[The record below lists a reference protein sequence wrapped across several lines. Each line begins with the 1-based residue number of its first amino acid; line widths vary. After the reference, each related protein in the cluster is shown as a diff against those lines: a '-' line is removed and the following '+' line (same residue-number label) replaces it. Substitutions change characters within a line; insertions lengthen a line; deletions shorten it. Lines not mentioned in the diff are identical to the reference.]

1 MSELGNRKGRYNFI
15 IAIVI
20 IVMIGLISKLGYMTI
35 IKGDYYRKE
44 STEKRVKKVHLTAP
58 RGDIVD
64 RNGKLLAGSRPKY
77 TIQGIKSD
85 FERLSDD
92 DKISTLEKFSNIIG
106 SEGVIYED
114 EFMIGMNTFEF
125 GDIKEG
131 VNSEER
137 VVEEIVDGGITPEL
151 LKLSSIEES
160 NGVTIKYS
168 FGKRILNALEKKY
181 MSIPLDI
188 DENDEFY
195 YLDGH
200 EKWLEENGFEKVKP
214 SYLILELL
222 EDANEKQ
229 MLLSAIDSPMYRR
242 MIYDYI
248 VEKGYIAGIGM
259 NDFEYKGE
267 SLYREIKGKL
277 SNSYHFITQKSKA
290 KDDFI
295 GILLAQDGLNT
306 LLRESFEGNGK
317 RVTTLATLEMLFEE
331 KDLDF
336 PFKYSVD
343 KKNKNVKI
351 EFKNERVKK
360 EFLKEYKLEKNTDE
374 VTAIITAMDKNKMID
389 KFVTHK
395 DVKNYSQEVVLR
407 YVDPRISVVEWEYMP
422 IAEKNNWLKKHKIS
436 TKSTS
441 EEAFEKLREKKKI
454 QGDVSSYEA
463 RKTLLFLDAFENLGF
478 MGYYPFNIAYNLRNS
493 TVVNIKEN
501 QDKLIGIE
509 VSTEPIRYYPLE
521 SMAAHT
527 IGYIGKINEEERKE
541 KYTEEKGYSNNSLV
555 GKTGVEQTFEEYL
568 KGKDGHK
575 IIEVDVMG
583 NQTEF
588 KKQEEAKKGNTLKL
602 TIDSDLQKVAE
613 DSLKTALDKIRVGG
627 TFKSE
632 FGDYRF
638 TKAYGNATSGAVV
651 AIDTQTGEVLAL
663 ANQESFDLNLFS
675 TGITDDDYNS
685 LMPEDEND
693 PLAPRPLMNIALQ
706 TAVQPGSTFKMVTGM
721 AGVNNGISPNKRIYD
736 YGHIELG
743 DDDHSFGCWIWNT
756 SKGSHGSVDLAGAI
770 AQSCNYYFFSTSI
783 GRVDGS
789 GEVLPGT
796 ADIDSIMDVA
806 DQFGLNEKTGIEVQ
820 GEVSAGRISR
830 ESKKANT
837 KALLRM
843 KLEDIID
850 DYSNKKMNE
859 EKKATVIDEITSW
872 IDLETPLDRGE
883 VIKSLEKLGIDKNT
897 EGLADIIKYSYLN
910 QSSFGEADALNIS
923 IGQGENSYTTLQMA
937 NYAATIGNGGVRH
950 NVSVIDEVVDPIT
963 KKIVI
968 EGKREGK
975 QVEMKNM
982 DGISAVA
989 KGMHDNT
996 TVGLAKDLFKGFPKD
1011 IEIAAKSG
1019 TAENKGKNYSYDN
1032 YSWFVSYGP
1041 YESKNPSA
1049 SKIAV
1054 AVLLIQGGE
1063 GNNGGPVA
1071 REIMGQYFK
1080 LEEERSKK
1088 Q

>member
-1 MSELGNRKGRYNFI
+1 MGNRKSRYNFI
-15 IAIVI
+15 ILVVLM
-20 IVMIGLISKLGYMTI
+20 VMIGLLSKLGYMTL

-44 STEKRVKKVHLTAP
+44 STQKRIKKVHITAP

-64 RNGKLLAGSRPKY
+64 RNGKLLAGSKPRY

-85 FERLSDD
+85 FERLPE
-92 DKISTLEKFSNIIG
+92 DKQLSTLEKFSSIVG

-114 EFMIGMNTFEF
+114 EFMIEMNTFTFEDRND
-125 GDIKEG
+125 GI
-131 VNSEER
+131 NSEER
-137 VVEEIVDGGITPEL
+137 VAEEIVNGGITPEL
-151 LKLSSIEES
+151 LRLSHTEES
-160 NGVTIKYS
+160 NGITIKYS

-181 MSIPLDI
+181 MAIPVDV
-188 DENDEFY
+188 DENNNFY
-195 YLDGH
+195 YLDGYK
-200 EKWLEENGFEKVKP
+200 KWLKENGFNEVDP
-214 SYLILELL
+214 FYLVMELL
-222 EDANEKQ
+222 KDSNEKQ
-229 MLLSAIDSPMYRR
+229 MVLRAIDSPMYRK
-242 MIYDYI
+242 IVYDYI
-248 VEKGYIAGIGM
+248 VENGYIAGIGM
-259 NDFEYKGE
+259 NPFEYKGE
-267 SLYREIKGKL
+267 TLYREIKRKL
-277 SNSYHFITQKSKA
+277 SNSFHFVTPKSNA

-295 GILLAQDGLNT
+295 GILLAKDGLNT
-306 LLRESFEGNGK
+306 LLTESFESNGK
-317 RVTTLATLEMLFEE
+317 KITTLSVVEEMFET
-331 KDLDF
+331 KDLEF

-343 KKNKNVKI
+343 KHVNV
-351 EFKNERVKK
+351 EFKSKK
-360 EFLKEYKLEKNTDE
+360 RKNEFLKKYGLAKDTDE
-374 VTAIITAMDKNKMID
+374 ITSIITAMDKNKLID
-389 KFVTHK
+389 KFITHK
-395 DVKNYSQEVVLR
+395 DVKNYSQQVVLR
-407 YVDPRISVVEWEYMP
+407 YVDPRISIVDWEYMP
-422 IAEKNNWLKKHKIS
+422 IADKNNWLKNQKINV
-436 TKSTS
+436 KSTP
-441 EEAFEKLREKKKI
+441 EEAFMKIRKNKKI
-454 QGDVSSYEA
+454 PVNVSNYEA
-463 RKTLLFLDAFENLGF
+463 RKILLLLDSFNNLGF
-478 MGYYPFNIAYNLRNS
+478 MGYYPFNIAYNVRNT

-509 VSTEPIRYYPLE
+509 VSTEPIRYYPFE
-521 SMAAHT
+521 TMAAHT

-555 GKTGVEQTFEEYL
+555 GKTGVEDSYEEYL

-583 NQTEF
+583 NQTGF
-588 KKQEEAKKGNTLKL
+588 KKKEEAKKGNTLKL
-602 TIDSDLQKVAE
+602 TLDSDLQKIAE

-632 FGDYRF
+632 FGDYRY
-638 TKAYGNATSGAVV
+638 TKAYGNASSGAAV
-651 AIDTQTGEVLAL
+651 AIDTETGEVLAL
-663 ANQESFDLNLFS
+663 ANEGSFDLNLFS
-675 TGITDDDYNS
+675 TGITEDDYNS

-693 PLAPRPLMNIALQ
+693 PLAPRPLMNVALQ

-736 YGHIELG
+736 YGHIEIG

-756 SKGSHGSVDLAGAI
+756 GRGSHGSVDLAGAI
-770 AQSCNYYFFSTSI
+770 ANSCNYYFFSTAI

-789 GEVLPGT
+789 GEVLSGT

-806 DQFGLNEKTGIEVQ
+806 DQFGLNEKTGIEVP
-820 GEVSAGRISR
+820 GEISAGRISK

-837 KALLRM
+837 KALLGM

-850 DYSNKKMNE
+850 DHSSKKIDE
-859 EKKATVIDEITSW
+859 EKRETIIDEITSW
-872 IDLETPLDRGE
+872 IDLDTSLDRGE
-883 VIKSLEKLGIDKNT
+883 VTKRLEKLGLDKNT
-897 EGLADIIKYSYLN
+897 EDLTDIIKYSYLN

-937 NYAATIGNGGVRH
+937 NYMATLANGGTRH
-950 NVSVIDEVVDPIT
+950 NVSVIDEVIDPVT

-968 EGKREGK
+968 KGKRQDK
-975 QVEMKNM
+975 QVVMKNM
-982 DGISAVA
+982 GGISAVA

-996 TVGLAKDLFKGFPKD
+996 TIGLAKDLFKGFPSD
-1011 IEIAAKSG
+1011 IEVAAKSG
-1019 TAENKGKNYSYDN
+1019 TAENKGESYNYDN

-1041 YESKNPSA
+1041 YEAGNPSA

-1080 LEEERSKK
+1080 LEKERSLK